1 MQLPDKIALSPFVRI
16 IVPLAVGIIL
26 SSRVTAPLWLV
37 IAITAGVYGAAWLLR
52 ETDAGWW
59 YVTAAVFVT
68 GVLIM
73 QLDDTQQEV
82 PRGERLLMVVQIDD
96 TPYTHGRWQRT
107 TAHIGYFQSFPRRPE
122 GPASSAYDPFMSLTP
137 GHAAPPME
145 YARSRTIRDTTRGNY
160 PKAGESPANPGK
172 WVSVSEKIQLYIDTC
187 YRIGAGEQIT
197 FRGYLNPIDTTGSSY
212 GRLMRSRGMSAKSFL
227 TPGALIARTTS
238 EYRSAGY
245 RAAQVQHGAV
255 ERIMR
260 LDLSEADRNLVATLV
275 AGERR
280 GIDPKLRNDYA
291 VTGVAHILSV
301 SGLHMG
307 FVLVIANLLLGWIVL
322 FRRGHLIKNVL
333 VILAMWSYAVVAGLS
348 APVVRAALMMSFAQ
362 LALGTS
368 QRGNGYNLVLGAATL
383 MLAIHPGYLYDV
395 SFQLSFVAVLS
406 ILFFYPRLYR
416 YRKRLGKIPNGI
428 LSCVMLGAAAQIG
441 TLPLVAYS
449 FGNIPLI
456 ALLINPIVI
465 LTSFVII
472 STGLLWLLLPLGIL
486 NPVCSFVIKTA
497 LWIQNGLIEWAAG
510 IPVAAIKDVRM
521 DGMSVLMLYAALG
534 LLAVWIKIREDAR
547 TEKLA
552 VTKKSRIFAR

>member
-1 MQLPDKIALSPFVRI
+1 MRI
-16 IVPLAVGIIL
+16 IVPLAAGIIL

-52 ETDAGWW
+52 KTDAGWW
-59 YVTAAVFVT
+59 YVTAAVFTT

-73 QLDDTQQEV
+73 QLSDTQQEV

-96 TPYTHGRWQRT
+96 TPYTRGRWQRT
-107 TAHIGYFQSFPRRPE
+107 TAQIGYFRSFPRRPA
-122 GPASSAYDPFMSLTP
+122 GPTSPTYASSMPLKAS
-137 GHAAPPME
+137 GHAAPSMKHSH
-145 YARSRTIRDTTRGNY
+145 SRTIRDTTRGNY

-172 WVSVSEKIQLYIDTC
+172 WVPVSEKIQLYIDTC

-212 GRLMRSRGMSAKSFL
+212 GKLMRSRGMSARSFL
-227 TPGALIARTTS
+227 TPGALIARITP

-260 LDLSEADRNLVATLV
+260 LGLSEADRNLVATLV

-307 FVLVIANLLLGWIVL
+307 FVLVIVNLLLGWIVL

-348 APVVRAALMMSFAQ
+348 APVIRAALMMSFAQ

-383 MLAIHPGYLYDV
+383 MLAIHPGYLSDV

-416 YRKRLGKIPNGI
+416 YRNRLGKIPNGI

-449 FGNIPLI
+449 FGNIPLV

-497 LWIQNGLIEWAAG
+497 LWMQNGLIEWAAG
-510 IPVAAIKDVRM
+510 TPVATIKDVHM
-521 DGMSVLMLYAALG
+521 DGTSVLMLYAALG